1 MESSHCHPLEGGTG
15 TAWHRDGEQPLS
27 PSGRWHGHCL
37 AQGWME
43 SSHCHPLEGGTGT
56 ALAQGWMESSHCH
69 PLEGGTGTAW
79 HRDGWRAAIA
89 TLWKVARALPGT
101 GMESSHCHPLEGGT
115 GTAWHRDGEQPLP
128 PSGRW
133 HRHCLAQG
141 WMESSHCHPLEG
153 GTGTALAQGWMESSH
168 CHPLEGGTGTAWH
181 RDGEQPL
188 PPSGRWHGHCLAQG
202 WRAAIATLWK
212 VAQALPGTGMESSH
226 CHPLEGGTGTALAQ
240 GGMESSHCHPLE
252 GGTGAAR
259 PWQGCRA
266 VSLGVT
272 PPCPL
277 PWEHPVPVP
286 AGGWHCCQPARAPP
300 IARQRLQAG
309 SCAPSWHLPPCSR
322 RAGDAQPHFYL
333 WVPAHG
339 EDGRKSLAP
348 SGRGDTG
355 TPRLELLAAG
365 PGAAEPGPK

>member
-1 MESSHCHPLEGGTG
+1 
-15 TAWHRDGEQPLS
+15 
-27 PSGRWHGHCL
+27 
-37 AQGWME
+37 
-43 SSHCHPLEGGTGT
+43 
-56 ALAQGWMESSHCH
+56 MESSHCH

-101 GMESSHCHPLEGGT
+101 GMDGEQPLPPSGRWHGHCLAQGWRAAIVTLWKVARALPGTGMESSHCHPLEGGT
-115 GTAWHRDGEQPLP
+115 GTAWHRDGWRAAIATLWKVTRALP
-128 PSGRW
+128 GT
-133 HRHCLAQG
+133 G
-141 WMESSHCHPLEG
+141 MESSHCHPLEG